1 MIVKC
6 KRNPVPIRTSMGFDD
21 FEHPL
26 YGYEPSPTPSLS
38 MHRTPKHRD
47 CDPSLTFLGEGDTHP
62 TTSCLYPDPLHL
74 CPGKNTSLPREEI

>member
-26 YGYEPSPTPSLS
+26 YGYAPAPTRSLCTQ
-38 MHRTPKHRD
+38 RTPVHRD
-47 CDPSLTFLGEGDTHP
+47 SDPPFTLLGESDTLR
-62 TTSCLYPDPLHL
+62 TSLYPDPPPLL
-74 CPGKNTSLPREEI
+74 SGKNLSARK